1 MAGLA
6 GVPEPLWWLLGAVV
20 GFYFGA
26 RELHYLRRPRVPSLG
41 DRDRPDAE
49 EDNPALSDWRTG
61 R

>member
-1 MAGLA
+1 
-6 GVPEPLWWLLGAVV
+6 VV

-26 RELHYLRRPRVPSLG
+26 RELHYLRRPRVPSFR